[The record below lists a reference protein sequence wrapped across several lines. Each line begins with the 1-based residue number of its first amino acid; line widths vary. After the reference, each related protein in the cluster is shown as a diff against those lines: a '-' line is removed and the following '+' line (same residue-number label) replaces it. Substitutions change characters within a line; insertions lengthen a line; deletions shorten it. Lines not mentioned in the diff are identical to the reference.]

1 MGAQE
6 IQVFLFDVD
15 AFWSL
20 KTDCNAR
27 RLRQIYNRCVVHEI
41 PTKKTTREVLQ
52 TKPNVET

>member
-15 AFWSL
+15 AFGSL
-20 KTDCNAR
+20 KTDCNAS
-27 RLRQIYNRCVVHEI
+27 RLKQIYNRCVVHEI
-41 PTKKTTREVLQ
+41 PIKKTRREVLQ